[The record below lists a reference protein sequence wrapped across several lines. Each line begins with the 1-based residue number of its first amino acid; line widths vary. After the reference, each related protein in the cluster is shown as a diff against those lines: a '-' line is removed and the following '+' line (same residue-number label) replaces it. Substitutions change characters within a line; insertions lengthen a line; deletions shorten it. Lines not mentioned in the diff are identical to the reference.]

1 MVIQGPILPSFTA
14 LKQLLCIPKLK
25 EQMLPYTEEISVILF
40 PPLQNAVHTPAAQLR
55 QHWKVE
61 LDWVLGVFLCTCL
74 SMNIYLCVR
83 KKTTWSFLKMCVSE
97 EIGNFLLFFF
107 INAEWAIYLKFRNFA
122 SPVISGEMPCSCNAR
137 GSATKYH
144 SIRSF

>member
-83 KKTTWSFLKMCVSE
+83 KKTTRSFLKMCVSE
-97 EIGNFLLFFF
+97 EIGSFLLFFL
-107 INAEWAIYLKFRNFA
+107 YK
-122 SPVISGEMPCSCNAR
+122 C
-137 GSATKYH
+137 
-144 SIRSF
+144 